1 MIDLFSRL
9 LSGMGFDATQKV
21 RGVKKPKIVKIGKK
35 AFLVISSDEIEDA
48 LIKSFQAGK
57 REGEKRDK

>member
-1 MIDLFSRL
+1 
-9 LSGMGFDATQKV
+9 MGFDATQKV